1 MCECNRLGTDS
12 QVKEFENVLEKYK
25 PYFFNIESEYIISK
39 DQTKLEIKINF
50 IFKDGD
56 IKTHILNMEL

>member
-25 PYFFNIESEYIISK
+25 EPSNK
-39 DQTKLEIKINF
+39 D
-50 IFKDGD
+50 D
-56 IKTHILNMEL
+56 